1 MQCQPIQ
8 SPSRECAHRSTAVIA
23 TQVVKVRVAALRL
36 AMSVALLM
44 GIAAPALAA
53 DVSLPAKAAPRGVR
67 SGEFIL
73 TPSLQLLGHHDTN
86 LFNSEASEVA
96 AGNSIVGATS
106 IRFVPGLGL
115 SNDADS
121 NISFAFNARGD
132 ARLYLSDNEAVQSV
146 QTVGGTADLDVIFG
160 KRKAISFALSDNFNR
175 AIRANNWETTQAFNR
190 NANTVGARVEF
201 HPGSI
206 PERRPFNLMLA
217 GTYSLERFDDFSA
230 GDVDTIGTRLTSSWR
245 FLPKTAAIL
254 DAGWNFRT
262 LASNQLVDSGLTSS
276 SMPFRARVGLNGAIT
291 QRISVQ
297 LMAGWGLS
305 NHEAGES
312 FNGLLANAGV
322 TISPGD
328 STRIA
333 LQYDKDF
340 RDSLFANYSGTHR
353 ISAALR
359 QKFGSLME
367 MSASFG
373 VAFVQYGLFTPRLG
387 VDVEGVVAAEG
398 STTSGYRND
407 VNLDGNLLADF
418 EVSRLIAVNIG
429 YRLRGVQ
436 TPFRVLGK
444 AGTPDAGKV
453 LDAGS
458 YIAHEMAA
466 GVTLRY

>member
-1 MQCQPIQ
+1 MQVQPIQ
-8 SPSRECAHRSTAVIA
+8 ALSRECSHRAAQIVAV
-23 TQVVKVRVAALRL
+23 QVVNARLAALRL
-36 AMSVALLM
+36 AMSVALLAA
-44 GIAAPALAA
+44 IASPALAA
-53 DVSLPAKAAPRGVR
+53 DVSLPAKAVPRGVR
-67 SGEFIL
+67 SGEFTL

-96 AGNSIVGATS
+96 AGNAIVGATS
-106 IRFVPGLGL
+106 IRFLPGLGL
-115 SNDADS
+115 SNDAES
-121 NISFAFNARGD
+121 NISFSFNARGD

-146 QTVGGTADLDVIFG
+146 QSVGGTADLDVIFG
-160 KRKAISFALSDNFNR
+160 KRKPISFALSDNFNR

-217 GTYSLERFDDFSA
+217 GTYSFERFDDFTS
-230 GDVDTIGTRLTSSWR
+230 GDADTIGTRLTSSWR
-245 FLPKTAAIL
+245 FLPKTAAVL
-254 DAGWNFRT
+254 DAGLGFRT
-262 LASNQLVDSGLTSS
+262 LANNDLVLSGLTSN
-276 SMPFRARVGLNGAIT
+276 SMPFRARLGLNGAIT

-297 LMAGWGLS
+297 LMAGWGMS
-305 NHEAGES
+305 NHDKGES

-322 TISPGD
+322 TISPGEA
-328 STRIA
+328 TRIA

-340 RDSLFANYSGTHR
+340 RDSLFANYSSTHR
-353 ISAALR
+353 LSAALR

-373 VAFVQYGLFTPRLG
+373 VAFVQYGLFTPKAG
-387 VDVEGVVAAEG
+387 VDVEGVVAAAG
-398 STTSGYRND
+398 SSTSGYRND
-407 VNLDGNLLADF
+407 VNLDGALTADF

-444 AGTPDAGKV
+444 AGTASAGKV

-458 YIAHEMAA
+458 YMAHEMAA